1 MLSRMGLLPVGYIEP
16 LAFLFQN
23 FGHGAALHT
32 PFVCDVLLAN
42 TRVLLVVEADLLT
55 LVVEQPLLAR
65 LTNELLECFPC
76 GVFEK
81 WSLDFRPDTRPFSEA
96 SNGRCNT
103 MRGRDSAGAEGRTG
117 EKRERVSLG
126 RNRWGGE

>member
-1 MLSRMGLLPVGYIEP
+1 MLSRVGLLPIGYIEP
-16 LAFLFQN
+16 LAFLFEN

-42 TRVLLVVEADLLT
+42 AGVLLVVEANLLT
-55 LVVEQPLLAR
+55 LMIEQPLFAR
-65 LTNELLECFPC
+65 LSNELLECFPS

-81 WSLDFRPDTRPFSEA
+81 WSLDFRPDTRPFSKA

-103 MRGRDSAGAEGRTG
+103 M
-117 EKRERVSLG
+117 
-126 RNRWGGE
+126 